1 MLQRLQRFRKR
12 QRAKK
17 QARKDE
23 QERLRLLQ
31 EEERRRCAAGCHDWE
46 VTEEVQGD
54 GDPNVEGYILIR
66 RATCRVCHLTET
78 TIGPYERDSC
88 DAED

>member
-46 VTEEVQGD
+46 ATQEVQGD
-54 GDPNVEGYILIR
+54 GDPNVEGYIVIR
-66 RATCRVCHLTET
+66 RRTCRVCRLSET
-78 TIGPYERDSC
+78 TVEPYERDSA